1 MICPLAPADRPA
13 ARPAVSPAPAEHL
26 LRWTTTAL
34 LTGQRWVR
42 GGLDRSAAR
51 GDRGDVNG
59 YVFVTLMTAGIVMV
73 IWVVARDRLTT
84 LFERAI
90 SSVTGP

>member
-1 MICPLAPADRPA
+1 MSYAL
-13 ARPAVSPAPAEHL
+13 HL
-26 LRWTTTAL
+26 LTSAHLSGARALDLVLNRVRHRVVTRTT
-34 LTGQRWVR
+34 
-42 GGLDRSAAR
+42 AR

-90 SSVTGP
+90 ASVTGP

>member
-1 MICPLAPADRPA
+1 
-13 ARPAVSPAPAEHL
+13 VQ
-26 LRWTTTAL
+26 
-34 LTGQRWVR
+34 LTGQDVARR
-42 GGLDRSAAR
+42 CQTRSVER

-73 IWVVARDRLTT
+73 IWVVARDRLTI

-90 SSVTGP
+90 TSVTGP

>member
-1 MICPLAPADRPA
+1 MSAWSD
-13 ARPAVSPAPAEHL
+13 PAV
-26 LRWTTTAL
+26 RWATTL
-34 LTGQRWVR
+34 QLGGQRWLR
-42 GGLDRSAAR
+42 RRLGPAAH
-51 GDRGDVNG
+51 DERGDVNG